1 MSEEK
6 KNKIKIN
13 GTPVQVSAKRLTF
26 FDVQAIAPLFANST
40 LDFSNYWRYAFYNW
54 LDCTPSIDFESLSPE
69 EGQSLAELLPEP
81 SQVMA
86 SFSGGEVG
94 DIRRYLNNRSTK
106 DRLRYQREGM
116 EYLLMTHYN
125 MNLQEVRNLTIEDG
139 KQLLYWAQ
147 AMQVEEEIPR
157 DAIYL
162 GYDNVPPLEGSL

>member
-1 MSEEK
+1 
-6 KNKIKIN
+6 
-13 GTPVQVSAKRLTF
+13 
-26 FDVQAIAPLFANST
+26 
-40 LDFSNYWRYAFYNW
+40 
-54 LDCTPSIDFESLSPE
+54 
-69 EGQSLAELLPEP
+69 
-81 SQVMA
+81 
-86 SFSGGEVG
+86 
-94 DIRRYLNNRSTK
+94 
-106 DRLRYQREGM
+106 M